1 MENLYRPV
9 SGAAAA
15 LAGWFAPIVP
25 LVACVFGFIAVDF
38 LTGVAASRAVARRE
52 GRPWW
57 FESAEAWRTVQKL
70 ALVATGIVMA
80 WAVDRHVLD
89 FMDLHAARLF
99 TGFACGVAAA
109 AAFLGQILSQ
119 VLAVTDDFAPWLTV
133 LTGAFV
139 AVLLIFLGRTSWS
152 ELVAP
157 RESAVAEGVAPA
169 VHPAAG
175 DARTASGDRA
185 AYEDAP
191 AIAGASDECVLPARA
206 DAPGDAFQLAEPSMQ
221 NTLEAR
227 CAKVTEARG
236 LSPREA
242 EVLVY
247 LARGF
252 TPACIAKSLVLS
264 ISTVRTH
271 VRNIYRKLGINKR
284 EELLHLIDEE

>member
-99 TGFACGVAAA
+99 TGFTCGVELWS
-109 AAFLGQILSQ
+109 FLENASQLS
-119 VLAVTDDFAPWLTV
+119 DAPLFRWLRRYV
-133 LTGAFV
+133 RRR
-139 AVLLIFLGRTSWS
+139 IR
-152 ELVAP
+152 
-157 RESAVAEGVAPA
+157 RE
-169 VHPAAG
+169 AG
-175 DARTASGDRA
+175 D
-185 AYEDAP
+185 E
-191 AIAGASDECVLPARA
+191 
-206 DAPGDAFQLAEPSMQ
+206 
-221 NTLEAR
+221 
-227 CAKVTEARG
+227 
-236 LSPREA
+236 
-242 EVLVY
+242 
-247 LARGF
+247 
-252 TPACIAKSLVLS
+252 
-264 ISTVRTH
+264 
-271 VRNIYRKLGINKR
+271 
-284 EELLHLIDEE
+284 

>member
-99 TGFACGVAAA
+99 TGFACGVGAAVWVGA
-109 AAFLGQILSQ
+109 AVGASADAAGRSAGAHPSRRPASRAAL
-119 VLAVTDDFAPWLTV
+119 LTV
-133 LTGAFV
+133 
-139 AVLLIFLGRTSWS
+139 
-152 ELVAP
+152 
-157 RESAVAEGVAPA
+157 
-169 VHPAAG
+169 
-175 DARTASGDRA
+175 
-185 AYEDAP
+185 
-191 AIAGASDECVLPARA
+191 
-206 DAPGDAFQLAEPSMQ
+206 
-221 NTLEAR
+221 
-227 CAKVTEARG
+227 
-236 LSPREA
+236 
-242 EVLVY
+242 
-247 LARGF
+247 
-252 TPACIAKSLVLS
+252 
-264 ISTVRTH
+264 
-271 VRNIYRKLGINKR
+271 
-284 EELLHLIDEE
+284 